1 MDTVAAVHVLRKL
14 ASLTNGYIDHRGTH
28 ANVAVVGSVSRWI
41 TKMLQLFGLTEN
53 GSRPIDQLLNRVMEV
68 RLPYDGRASVF

>member
-14 ASLTNGYIDHRGTH
+14 ASQTNSYIDHRGTH
-28 ANVAVVGSVSRWI
+28 VNVAIVGSVSRWI

-53 GSRPIDQLLNRVMEV
+53 GSRPIDQLLGRGMEV
-68 RLPYDGRASVF
+68 RLPCDRRASVF